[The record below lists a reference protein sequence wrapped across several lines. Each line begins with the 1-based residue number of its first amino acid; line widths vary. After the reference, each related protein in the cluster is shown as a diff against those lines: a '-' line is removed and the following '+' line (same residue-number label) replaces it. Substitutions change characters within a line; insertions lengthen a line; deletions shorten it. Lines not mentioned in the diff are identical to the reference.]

1 MARFFWTVS
10 LLQEDGMLLP
20 ASACITRIGY
30 MKTDFEV
37 GDLLQFKPASEV
49 FEALPASASLVLMTS
64 KVPGSAR
71 FFYGRQM
78 NANEDHLWSYD
89 QFLLVSRA
97 AR

>member
-1 MARFFWTVS
+1 
-10 LLQEDGMLLP
+10 MLLL
-20 ASACITRIGY
+20 ANACIIRIGY

-64 KVPGSAR
+64 KVPGSSR
-71 FFYGRQM
+71 FFYGRQI
-78 NANEDHLWSYD
+78 NADEDHLWSYN

-97 AR
+97 VR